1 MKGKRAET
9 IVIVLSLLL
18 AAFAGGYFTGRNTA
32 SGGGTQVYTQL
43 PVPVEEA
50 VDDDSLNDSTQ
61 EEPVLPDASSA
72 VPLTGQTA
80 EDAVEPSDAD
90 AQQEERINLNTADVD
105 ELMTLPGIGPVIA
118 QRIVDFREEYGP
130 FSAVEELLDVSGI
143 GEKKLE
149 AVKDLVYVGD

>member
-9 IVIVLSLLL
+9 IVIVLSLIL
-18 AAFAGGYFTGRNTA
+18 AAFAGGYFTGRNTT
-32 SGGGTQVYTQL
+32 SGGGEKVYTQL
-43 PVPVEEA
+43 PVPVEEF
-50 VDDDSLNDSTQ
+50 VDEDSQSTDSQ

-80 EDAVEPSDAD
+80 EKDADESDAD
-90 AQQEERINLNTADVD
+90 AAQEEKINLNTADVD
-105 ELMTLPGIGPVIA
+105 ELTTLPGIGPVIA

>member
-18 AAFAGGYFTGRNTA
+18 AAFAGGYFTGRNA
-32 SGGGTQVYTQL
+32 VSGGSTAVYTQL
-43 PVPVEEA
+43 PVPLEETVPENSQNSEA
-50 VDDDSLNDSTQ
+50 QENPALPDDS
-61 EEPVLPDASSA
+61 AA
-72 VPLTGQTA
+72 IPLTGQTP
-80 EDAVEPSDAD
+80 DEPTETSDAENS
-90 AQQEERINLNTADVD
+90 QEEKVNLNTADVD

-149 AVKDLVYVGD
+149 DVKDLVYVGD